1 VQFFYSYSP
10 AMDNLID
17 TLGLSDLA
25 LGLYKENVKIYY
37 KKSCKVIIEW
47 LFNDL
52 IHQTIS
58 FFK

>member
-1 VQFFYSYSP
+1 
-10 AMDNLID
+10 MDNLID

-37 KKSCKVIIEW
+37 KKSCKVINEW

-52 IHQTIS
+52 IHQTVS